1 MGLVLCGRVAVLSP
15 ADAGGF
21 IKQAKPFVLCQFI
34 RVRHALAAQQPQ
46 QDATIALVGGRAHPL
61 DKLVGGGAVVDVQ
74 GVSPGATAG
83 AVRFGASIAKCRTN
97 TAPPPTY
104 TVSEPREQKVSEVP
118 RKEGGAAGKLSI

>member
-1 MGLVLCGRVAVLSP
+1 VGLVLCGRVAVLSP

-34 RVRHALAAQQPQ
+34 RVHHVLAAQQPQ
-46 QDATIALVGGRAHPL
+46 QDATIAIVGSRAQQL
-61 DKLVGGGAVVDVQ
+61 DKLGRGGVVVDVQ

-83 AVRFGASIAKCRTN
+83 AVRFGASIAECRAN
-97 TAPPPTY
+97 TVSPPTY

-118 RKEGGAAGKLSI
+118 REEGGAAGKLSS

>member
-15 ADAGGF
+15 ANAGNF

-46 QDATIALVGGRAHPL
+46 QDATIALVGGGRAHPL
-61 DKLVGGGAVVDVQ
+61 DQLVGGGAVVDVQ

-83 AVRFGASIAKCRTN
+83 RCVLGPA
-97 TAPPPTY
+97 
-104 TVSEPREQKVSEVP
+104 
-118 RKEGGAAGKLSI
+118 